1 MLAFGIGDFFV
12 IDNTTFADKG
22 VVVYSFKDELVN
34 EFVLNFLLP
43 FRQAYIAD
51 ENLEDGLAHKDWDCR
66 EEAIGE
72 QLPTKASL
80 RSGEFSEILLY
91 YLSICFR
98 CPDANV
104 KPLKWRWKENQ
115 DQPCH
120 LSDIVMM
127 KCEDPEHPSKE
138 DYMYVVESKSKAI
151 PPSRNSNSSVMNNAI
166 KGAVKD
172 YASRS
177 GKMIAYLR
185 KWYNREGRHDIV
197 KKVKRFGDSV
207 NVDYDKR
214 YHAAIVVDR
223 DSLQHHIVNIDANLL
238 QKAQDKQIGLVA
250 VPIAGMKDVY
260 ERMYKDVVKY

>member
-1 MLAFGIGDFFV
+1 MAFVIGEFFV
-12 IDNTTFADKG
+12 IDHTTFADKG
-22 VVVYSFKDELVN
+22 VVVYSFKNELVN

-51 ENLEDGLAHKDWDCR
+51 ENLEEGLAHEDWDSR
-66 EEAIGE
+66 EEAIKE
-72 QLPTKASL
+72 QIPTKASL

-91 YLSICFR
+91 YLSLFFR
-98 CPDANV
+98 CSDANV

-127 KCEDPEHPSKE
+127 KCEDPEHPSEE

-151 PPSRNSNSSVMNNAI
+151 PPSRNSYNSVMNSAI
-166 KGAVKD
+166 EGAAKD

-185 KWYNREGRHDIV
+185 KWYNREEKHDLV

-214 YHAAIVVDR
+214 YHAAIVVDKN
-223 DSLQHHIVNIDANLL
+223 SLHHHINNIEESHLKLA
-238 QKAQDKQIGLVA
+238 KDKRISLIA
-250 VPIAGMKDVY
+250 VPIDGMKTVY
-260 ERMYKDVVKY
+260 ERMYSEIVNY